1 MLIHIIERLCMFLV
15 QTFYTR
21 GFLMKTKRFVAFV
34 VFFMFFALVA
44 TGFAANYKP
53 EYKMSIVV
61 GPTGPW
67 GESAARFAEAVKKA
81 TEGRINIKPYYSGQL
96 FAGKQTNEFLL
107 MKQGVIDFAVGST
120 INWSPTIKEL
130 NIFSLPFFFPSYK
143 ALDAVEYGEVGKRLF
158 KIIEEKGV
166 VGLGW
171 AENGF
176 RDLTNSKRPVKKPED
191 LEGLKVRV
199 VGSPIFIDTFKAM
212 GANPVSM
219 NWGEALSAF
228 QQGTVDGQEN
238 PVVSVVIPNKLWQV
252 HKYMTVWHYAIDPII
267 LGVSKQVWDTFEQKD
282 KEAIR
287 KAAEDVVKWQKKAAR
302 EGLEGSNVAFDILKK
317 NGMELTILNAQQIKA
332 FKDKTKPV
340 YDKWSK
346 EIGLELLNMA
356 EKDIQKAA
364 KIK

>member
-1 MLIHIIERLCMFLV
+1 
-15 QTFYTR
+15 
-21 GFLMKTKRFVAFV
+21 MKQKLFVL
-34 VFFMFFALVA
+34 ALVSSLVLVFSA
-44 TGFAANYKP
+44 ACFSANYKP
-53 EYKMSIVV
+53 EYKMSVVV

-67 GESAARFAEAVKKA
+67 GESAARFADAVKKA

-130 NIFSLPFFFPSYK
+130 NIFSLPFFFPNYK

-176 RDLTNSKRPVKKPED
+176 RDLTNSKKPVKRPED

-238 PVVSVVIPNKLWQV
+238 PVVSVIIPNKLWQV
-252 HKYMTVWHYAIDPII
+252 HKYMTAWNYAIDPII
-267 LGVSKQVWDTFEQKD
+267 LGVSKQVWDSFDQKD
-282 KEAIR
+282 RDAIR
-287 KAAEDVVKWQKKAAR
+287 KVAEEVVKWQKKAAR
-302 EGLEGSNVAFDILKK
+302 EGLDGSSAAFEILKK
-317 NGMELTILNAQQIKA
+317 NGMEVTILNAQQIKA

-346 EIGLELLNMA
+346 EIGVDIVNAA
-356 EKDIQKAA
+356 EKDIQNAA
-364 KIK
+364 RVK

>member
-1 MLIHIIERLCMFLV
+1 
-15 QTFYTR
+15 
-21 GFLMKTKRFVAFV
+21 MKQKLFVL
-34 VFFMFFALVA
+34 ALVSSLVLVFSA
-44 TGFAANYKP
+44 ACFSANYKP
-53 EYKMSIVV
+53 EYKMSVVV

-67 GESAARFAEAVKKA
+67 GESAARFADAVKKA

-130 NIFSLPFFFPSYK
+130 NIFSLPFFFPNYK

-176 RDLTNSKRPVKKPED
+176 RDLTNSKKPVKRPED

-238 PVVSVVIPNKLWQV
+238 PVVSVIIPNKLWQV
-252 HKYMTVWHYAIDPII
+252 HKYMTAWNYAIDPII
-267 LGVSKQVWDTFEQKD
+267 LGVSKQVWDSFDQKD
-282 KEAIR
+282 RDAIR
-287 KAAEDVVKWQKKAAR
+287 KVAEEVVKWQKKAAR
-302 EGLEGSNVAFDILKK
+302 EGLDGSSAAFEILKK
-317 NGMELTILNAQQIKA
+317 NGMEVTILNAQQIKA

-346 EIGLELLNMA
+346 EIGVDIVNAA

-364 KIK
+364 RVK

>member
-1 MLIHIIERLCMFLV
+1 
-15 QTFYTR
+15 
-21 GFLMKTKRFVAFV
+21 MKKSVWLSV
-34 VFFMFFALVA
+34 VFMVVFGLVG
-44 TGFAANYKP
+44 TGFSASYKP

-67 GESAARFAEAVKKA
+67 GESAARFAEEVKKA
-81 TEGRINIKPYYSGQL
+81 TDGRINIKPYYSGQL

-120 INWSPTIKEL
+120 INWSPTVKEL
-130 NIFSLPFFFPSYK
+130 NLFSLPFFFPSYK
-143 ALDAVEYGEVGKRLF
+143 ALDAVEYGEVGNRLF

-176 RDLTNSKRPVKKPED
+176 RDLTNSKRSVTKPED
-191 LEGLKVRV
+191 LEGLKLRV
-199 VGSPIFIDTFKAM
+199 VGSPIFIDIFKAM

-238 PVVSVVIPNKLWQV
+238 PVLSVIIPNKLWQV
-252 HKYMTVWHYAIDPII
+252 NKYMTAWNYAIDPII
-267 LGVSKQVWDTFEQKD
+267 LGVSKTVWDTFDRKD
-282 KEAIR
+282 KDVIR
-287 KAAEDVVKWQKKAAR
+287 KAAQEVVKWQKKGAR
-302 EGLEGSNVAFDILKK
+302 EGLEGSTAAFNELRK
-317 NGMELTILNAQQIKA
+317 NGMEVTVLTPEQIKV

-340 YDKWSK
+340 FDKWVK
-346 EIGLELLNMA
+346 KIGPELVKMA
-356 EKDIQKAA
+356 EKDIQKAMKA
-364 KIK
+364 K